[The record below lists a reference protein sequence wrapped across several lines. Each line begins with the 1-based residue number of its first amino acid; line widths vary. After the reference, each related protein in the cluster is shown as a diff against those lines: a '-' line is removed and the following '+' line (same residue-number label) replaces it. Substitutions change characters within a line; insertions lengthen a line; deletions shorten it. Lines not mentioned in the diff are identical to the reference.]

1 MLLTYVELTWG
12 LGVNHLNPCY
22 LLLLLYKCDTDVIG
36 HVVEVS
42 HVEMISV
49 NGKETQKISLE
60 LRDLA

>member
-1 MLLTYVELTWG
+1 MSI
-12 LGVNHLNPCY
+12 NPPSTCHKNGKSQLY
-22 LLLLLYKCDTDVIG
+22 IYRLLYKCDTDVIG

>member
-1 MLLTYVELTWG
+1 MVRRIINIRVHNLISKSYMM
-12 LGVNHLNPCY
+12 
-22 LLLLLYKCDTDVIG
+22 TDVIG

-42 HVEMISV
+42 HVEMIHV

>member
-1 MLLTYVELTWG
+1 M
-12 LGVNHLNPCY
+12 NHLNPCY
-22 LLLLLYKCDTDVIG
+22 LLLLLYKCDTDVIR